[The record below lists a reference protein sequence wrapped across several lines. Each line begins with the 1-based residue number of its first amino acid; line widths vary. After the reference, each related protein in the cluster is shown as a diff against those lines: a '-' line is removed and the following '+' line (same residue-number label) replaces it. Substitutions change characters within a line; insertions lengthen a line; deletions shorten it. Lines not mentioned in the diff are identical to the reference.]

1 MSASSLAPG
10 NLALVFGASG
20 GVGGALCR
28 ALRARGDYAEVIALS
43 RQPPPDW
50 PGRHIPFDLLDED
63 SIAAAALAVSG
74 LGAPALVI
82 VATGLLHDGAVQPE
96 KSYRALSA
104 EALQR
109 LFAVNLIGPALIAK
123 HILPLMPRKARS
135 VFAVLSA
142 RVGSIGDNRAGGWY
156 GYRASKAALNM
167 LVKTL
172 AIEHARTHP
181 EGVCVALHPGTV
193 KTPLS
198 APFAGSRDT
207 LTPDQSAAALLSV
220 LDALTPDQTGG
231 FIAWDGAAIPW

>member
-1 MSASSLAPG
+1 
-10 NLALVFGASG
+10 LVFGASG

-28 ALRARGDYAEVIALS
+28 ALGARGDYAEVIALS

-74 LGAPALVI
+74 LGAPALAI

-109 LFAVNLIGPALIAK
+109 LFAVNVIGPALIAK

-172 AIEHARTHP
+172 AIEQARTHP

-198 APFAGSRDT
+198 APFAGSRET

-220 LDALTPDQTGG
+220 LDALTPDRTGA
-231 FIAWDGAAIPW
+231 FVAWDGAAIPW

>member
-1 MSASSLAPG
+1 MKG
-10 NLALVFGASG
+10 LALVFGASG

-74 LGAPALVI
+74 LAVAGLGAPALVI

-109 LFAVNLIGPALIAK
+109 LFAVNVIGPALIAK

-198 APFAGSRDT
+198 APFAGSRET

-220 LDALTPDQTGG
+220 LDAVTPDQTGG
-231 FIAWDGAAIPW
+231 FIAWDGAPIPW